1 DEHTA
6 YDADTKAAS
15 NDFMLGITYAF

>member
-1 DEHTA
+1 EHTA